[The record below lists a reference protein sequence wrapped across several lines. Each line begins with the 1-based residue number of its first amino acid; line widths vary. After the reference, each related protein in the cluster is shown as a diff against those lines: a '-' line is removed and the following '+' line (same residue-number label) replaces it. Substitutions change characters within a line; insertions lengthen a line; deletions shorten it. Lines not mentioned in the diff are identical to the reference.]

1 MLTRHA
7 RYRIRVTDHGWSS
20 EEVVAIL
27 EDRTTFDS
35 SLKRHYLYPKHDN
48 GRQRPQLSLAVL
60 RLSFTRIIEPLP
72 C

>member
-35 SLKRHYLYPKHDN
+35 SLKRHHLYRKHDN
-48 GRQRPQLSLAVL
+48 GRQTS
-60 RLSFTRIIEPLP
+60 TIESCRTTLILHEDN
-72 C
+72 